1 MAFQKKDFIILA
13 GQTLTWATQ
22 NNCTKIEGDSH
33 EYFTVTEWC
42 DYFEHSK
49 HTFRRVK
56 HEMVE
61 IGIMIAQRVKYGH
74 YISDT
79 PSDVVTNF
87 ELNLK
92 NITTRLETHL
102 AMFDSAKKSK
112 YSKELIARLKE
123 VVDYM
128 NFQLDDEG
136 MIALPENKDLFLEE
150 SVR

>member
-1 MAFQKKDFIILA
+1 MALQKKDLIILA

-22 NNCTKIEGDSH
+22 NNCTKIEGSSH
-33 EYFTVTEWC
+33 KYFTVSEWC

-49 HTFRRVK
+49 HIFGRVK
-56 HEMVE
+56 YEMVE
-61 IGIMIAQRVKYGH
+61 IGIMIAQRVQYGH

-79 PSDVVTNF
+79 PSDVITNF

-112 YSKELIARLKE
+112 HATELITRLKE
-123 VVDYM
+123 VVDYL

-136 MIALPENKDLFLEE
+136 MIALPENKEMFLEE
-150 SVR
+150 SVG